1 MGQPL
6 RILTSLSFA
15 FAMGFAASASLFA
28 QGKAAEEKTAASAP
42 TLPLVDKVKENQSP
56 WHVSCKHSLGMGKKE
71 RRSVCRGS
79 VRLYRDDISVTCD
92 TAELYHD
99 EKWGVKRAVCVE
111 NVVLKAE
118 QGRATAEKAEFDNVT
133 RWLVL
138 TGNPVLYQGA
148 SEVRGKVIRYNL
160 DTEEFEV
167 QQMRGRMDRSAGPE
181 ASPKAPKSQPQT
193 PDKK

>member
-1 MGQPL
+1 M
-6 RILTSLSFA
+6 S
-15 FAMGFAASASLFA
+15 FAASASLFA
-28 QGKAAEEKTAASAP
+28 QGKEGAEKTTAASAP
-42 TLPLVDKVKENQSP
+42 SMPLVDKVKENNSP
-56 WHVSCKHSLGMGKKE
+56 WHVSCKNSLGMGKKE

-79 VRLYRDDISVTCD
+79 VRLTRDDISVTCD

-99 EKWGVKRAVCVE
+99 DKWGVKRAVCVE

-118 QGRATAEKAEFDNVT
+118 QGRATAEKVEFDNIT

-160 DTEEFEV
+160 DTEAFEV
-167 QQMRGRMDRSAGPE
+167 QQMRGRMDRSTGAE
-181 ASPKAPKSQPQT
+181 APKT
-193 PDKK
+193 PKLEAPEKK